1 MAVIAV
7 DCGGTHLTVAW
18 RERAAGPG
26 PTVTVPTPATV
37 GAIPGDIV
45 ACIAGLPSAL
55 AVGVGVAG
63 LVDHAAG
70 RVDWMPHRPGSAAI
84 AEVVGARS
92 GLPVVVD
99 NDANTAALAEAT
111 AGAGAGYRLVLVV
124 TVGTGIGGGLV
135 VDGSIERGRGHLGEI
150 GHMSMD
156 PDGERCPCGAIG
168 CWEVA
173 ASGRALDSG
182 AAGLGLADGAALM
195 AAAAGGDAAAG
206 RVVGEVAAAFGRGLG
221 NLVAILDPDVIVVG
235 GGVVAAGEAFLSPAR
250 RTLAAAVSGGSHRRP
265 TPVVAARFG
274 PAAGIVGAALMA
286 GAPL

>member
-1 MAVIAV
+1 VAVIAV
-7 DCGGTHLTVAW
+7 DCGGTNLRVGW
-18 RERAAGPG
+18 RERAGGPG
-26 PTVTVPTPATV
+26 PTVSVPTPPEV
-37 GAIPGDIV
+37 GGLPDAILS
-45 ACIAGLPSAL
+45 CIADLPPAR

-70 RVDWMPHRPGSAAI
+70 RVRWMLHRPGTAAI
-84 AEVVGARS
+84 AEVVGAGA

-99 NDANTAALAEAT
+99 NDANTVSLAEAT
-111 AGAGAGYRLVLVV
+111 AGAGVGYRVVLAV
-124 TVGTGIGGGLV
+124 TVGTGIGGGLA

-156 PDGERCPCGAIG
+156 PHGERCACGAIG
-168 CWEVA
+168 CWEVT
-173 ASGRALDSG
+173 ASGRALDRG

-195 AAAAGGDAAAG
+195 AAAAGGEVAAG
-206 RVVGEVAAAFGRGLG
+206 RLVGEVAAAFGRGLA

-235 GGVVAAGEAFLSPAR
+235 GGVVAAGEVFLSPAR
-250 RTLAAAVSGGSHRRP
+250 RALAAALSGGSHRRP